1 MVQTLSE
8 IRISP
13 SCRLVLKSLSQLKI
27 GTISQ
32 IEVETCL
39 PLRTIQSAL
48 GISKLFMDNQDKLNE
63 LIDIIRKKGKYVL
76 KTRRKI
82 DREVQFFSNI
92 LSIPADI
99 ILESIA
105 SYRFKFGVSTS
116 SLKNVSSLT
125 GISITREKIEE
136 LVY

>member
-1 MVQTLSE
+1 MDDS
-8 IRISP
+8 
-13 SCRLVLKSLSQLKI
+13 
-27 GTISQ
+27 
-32 IEVETCL
+32 TCC
-39 PLRTIQSAL
+39 AL

-63 LIDIIRKKGKYVL
+63 LMDIIRKNGKYIL
-76 KTRRKI
+76 KSRRKI
-82 DREVQFFSNI
+82 EREVQFFSNI

-116 SLKNVSSLT
+116 SLKKVSSLT